1 MNAVRPEQK
10 MRAAFRK
17 PSRIGLV
24 LFSLMLLAFASYLVY
39 RLYTLQVV
47 QFAENAEKAAAQHY
61 RKVAEMPERGKILD
75 SNGIELAGTTYV
87 YQIGMTPKDVRSL
100 SENLSREAI
109 SDEVATLLELD
120 QAEVDELFADKNA
133 VYVQLKKDVAQ
144 DQAKQLI
151 DYLSKHNIGGF
162 AIDSEPRRFYTN
174 GDLASQV
181 LGYTRYDLGNLVG
194 QLGLEMQ
201 YNSILTGSPGYTY
214 VETDNYKNKG
224 ELPFSVPTSLQA
236 KNGQNLNL
244 TLDINIQR
252 IAQEELADAI
262 RVNDV
267 KDGGS
272 VIVMD
277 PFTGGVLAMA
287 SYPFFSSSDPTARP
301 ETQSE
306 LTWTGSSQEDIN
318 FLSSTVWRNRAIS
331 DTYEPGSTFKTITT
345 AMALDENLSHESEL
359 FSDSPMYVLG
369 QEIHC
374 CTIVGHGTES
384 LQDAFY
390 HSCNPI
396 FAQLAQ
402 RIGVKRYYD
411 YIRVFGFREP
421 TGIDLPAEESGQIH
435 LNPTELD
442 MATLSYGES
451 ANITPIQL
459 AAAYSAFANGG
470 NLIRP
475 HLVQTITDR
484 SGAVIRDFQPETV
497 RKVVSEQTATRLRE
511 LLKGVV
517 LYGTGSKSYTEGYSV
532 AGKTSS
538 STDEAGDHTLSYISI
553 APADSPKILT
563 LVILNIPADKKLT
576 STVAARANGRI
587 ISRTLDYL
595 GQARN
600 YSEQDV
606 SRLTKLSEVPN
617 LQGMSLAA
625 ARKELVKVGLDLAAA
640 DAGMGEQS
648 VIQYQYPAPQ
658 TKLHPHG
665 IVFVYP
671 TAGVPDDLVTIP
683 DFTNKTVNEC
693 LSAAA
698 ISGLNIRIEGD
709 GLGTAVRQS
718 PAPTFKTSR
727 PLDPALQPTETQPTG
742 PAGTQPAPGE
752 TSTPASDSPENSGAS
767 TESSENPLLV
777 DGKLPRGSTVQIWF
791 AAAEEPNQPGTGE
804 NTGESAETL
813 VVSPTNP

>member
-1 MNAVRPEQK
+1 MNAIRPEQK
-10 MRAAFRK
+10 IRTAFRK

-24 LFSLMLLAFASYLVY
+24 LFSLLLFAFAGYLVY
-39 RLYTLQVV
+39 RLYTLQIV

-109 SDEVATLLELD
+109 SDEVAALLELD
-120 QAEVDELFADKNA
+120 PAKVDELFADKNA

-374 CTIVGHGTES
+374 YTIVGHGTES

-402 RIGVKRYYD
+402 RLGVKRYYE
-411 YIRVFGFREP
+411 YIRAFGFREP

-435 LNPTELD
+435 LDPTELD

-451 ANITPIQL
+451 ANVTPIQL
-459 AAAYSAFANGG
+459 AAAHSAFANGG

-475 HLVQTITDR
+475 HLVQSITDR

-497 RKVVSEQTATRLRE
+497 RKVISEQTATRMRE

-517 LYGTGSKSYTEGYSV
+517 LYGTGSKSYVEGYSV
-532 AGKTSS
+532 AGKTST

-563 LVILNIPADKKLT
+563 LIILNKPADKKLT

-587 ISRTLDYL
+587 ITRTLDYL

-600 YSEQDV
+600 YSEKDV
-606 SRLTKLSEVPN
+606 SRLTKLNEVPD
-617 LQGMSLAA
+617 LQGMTLAA

-648 VIQYQYPAPQ
+648 IIKYQSPAPQ
-658 TKLHPHG
+658 AKLHPHG

-727 PLDPALQPTETQPTG
+727 PLDPTLQTTETQPTG
-742 PAGTQPAPGE
+742 PDGTQPAPGE
-752 TSTPASDSPENSGAS
+752 TTTPASDDTADSGETSA
-767 TESSENPLLV
+767 SSENPLLV
-777 DGKLPRGSTVQIWF
+777 EGKLPRGSTVQIWF
-791 AAAEEPNQPGTGE
+791 AAAEEPNQPGPGE
-804 NTGESAETL
+804 NTGESAEAL

>member
-411 YIRVFGFREP
+411 YIRAFGFREP

-442 MATLSYGES
+442 MATFSYGES

-459 AAAYSAFANGG
+459 AAAFSAFANGG

-511 LLKGVV
+511 LHKGVV
-517 LYGTGSKSYTEGYSV
+517 LYGTGSKSYVEGYSV
-532 AGKTSS
+532 AGKTGT

-563 LVILNIPADKKLT
+563 LVILNKPADKKLT

-600 YSEQDV
+600 YSEQEV

-777 DGKLPRGSTVQIWF
+777 DGKLPRGSTIQIWF

>member
-374 CTIVGHGTES
+374 YTIVGHGTES

-411 YIRVFGFREP
+411 YIRAFGFREP

-517 LYGTGSKSYTEGYSV
+517 LYGTGSKSYVEGYSV
-532 AGKTSS
+532 AGKTST
-538 STDEAGDHTLSYISI
+538 STDEAGDHALSYISI

-563 LVILNIPADKKLT
+563 LVILNKPADKKLP

-727 PLDPALQPTETQPTG
+727 PLDPALQPKETQPTG